1 MMITHYVNCSD
12 PAAQSK
18 LYISSPINAIL
29 EGLYRDDITI
39 DALKKKGDFGI
50 GTFNDLDGEMVALNG
65 SFFQL
70 DFNGDARPVNGEM
83 KTPFATMCHFQ
94 PILEEEIA
102 TKITYAAFERHLKL
116 MLPSDNMFYAVHMK
130 GWFQKVETRSV
141 PRTENYRPLAEATG
155 DQKIRHF
162 KDIEGHLVG
171 FYTPSFVPS
180 VNVPGYHF
188 HFIDSSFSA
197 GGHLLRCEPEHLDI
211 QLQIFFSMELTLPRT
226 LDYLTASFV
235 RNAKTDLEKAE
246 R

>member
-1 MMITHYVNCSD
+1 
-12 PAAQSK
+12 
-18 LYISSPINAIL
+18 
-29 EGLYRDDITI
+29 
-39 DALKKKGDFGI
+39 
-50 GTFNDLDGEMVALNG
+50 
-65 SFFQL
+65 
-70 DFNGDARPVNGEM
+70 M

-102 TKITYAAFERHLKL
+102 TPMTYSAFERYLKL

-188 HFIDSSFSA
+188 TLSTAHFQRAAICCAVNRSIWIFGCRFFSA
-197 GGHLLRCEPEHLDI
+197 WNSLC
-211 QLQIFFSMELTLPRT
+211 
-226 LDYLTASFV
+226 
-235 RNAKTDLEKAE
+235 LE
-246 R
+246 RSIT